1 MALAWKFFNE
11 IDLNNVTE
19 LEQKTQNIL
28 KNHEKLQELRFDDLT
43 EEDNAALEKLIKK
56 YSKKLEAAK
65 ELITE
70 FDQELDGIAAGI
82 LERVGK

>member
-1 MALAWKFFNE
+1 MAFAWKFFNE
-11 IDLNNVTE
+11 IDLKNVTE
-19 LEQKTQNIL
+19 LEQNTQNIL